1 MKKLRRCIAVLLSS
15 ALISASFTGCGEKK
29 VVTEH
34 HQQTQISFSWW
45 GNDTRNEYTLEA
57 VRKFE
62 ELHPDIKVNCS
73 YSEWSGYEARSHVRM
88 VSNTEADVMQI
99 NFGWLSDH
107 SPDGKGYY
115 DLEKQTDVL
124 DLSTFS
130 DEYLEYGRMN
140 GVLNAVPIAM
150 NTETIY
156 INQTLY
162 EKYGLDAPKT
172 WDDYFAAAKVMQ
184 KDGVYPMAGAQKS
197 IWLFLL
203 AYAEQKNGKTLLN
216 DDGSLRFEAEDFEV
230 MLEEYREMVEAKV
243 IPQVEYFVRTEIDS
257 SKYAGAIAWVSDAA
271 NYFSQRIEAGDNIV
285 IGDYPNFDPEKS
297 GEGWYA
303 KPAQLYA
310 VSKNTEQPR
319 EAAMLVDFL
328 VNSRE
333 MALLQGVEKGIPLSS
348 DAKKYMDEEGMLEGI
363 QYEASQKMDA
373 NDGMMS
379 MDSFL
384 ENADV
389 IDVFMAECNEVLYD
403 KASPETAAWKLYQ
416 AAKQAME

>member
-15 ALISASFTGCGEKK
+15 AVISASLVGCGGEK

-34 HQQTQISFSWW
+34 HQQTLISFSWW

-57 VRKFE
+57 IRKFE
-62 ELHPDIKVNCS
+62 ELHPDIKVECS

-115 DLEKQTDVL
+115 DLEKQKDVL

-150 NTETIY
+150 NTETVY

-162 EKYGLDAPKT
+162 EKYGLNVPRT
-172 WDDYFAAAKVMQ
+172 WDDYFAAAKVMK
-184 KDGVYPMAGAQKS
+184 KDGVYPLAGAQKS
-197 IWLFLL
+197 MWLVLL
-203 AYAEQKNGKTLLN
+203 AYAEQQNGKTLLN
-216 DDGSLRFEAEDFEV
+216 DDGSLCFEAEDFQI
-230 MLEEYREMVEAKV
+230 MLEEYRKMVEAKV
-243 IPQVEYFVRTEIDS
+243 IPQVEYFVRTEIDNCN
-257 SKYAGAIAWVSDAA
+257 YAGSIAWVSDAA
-271 NYFSQRIEAGDNIV
+271 NYFSQRIDAGDNIV
-285 IGDYPNFDPEKS
+285 VADYPNFDPVNS
-297 GEGWYA
+297 GVGWYA

-310 VSKNTEQPR
+310 VSKNTEQPK

-328 VNSRE
+328 VNSKE

-348 DAKKYMDEEGMLEGI
+348 DAKKYMDEEGMLQGI

-373 NDGMMS
+373 DDNMLS
-379 MDSFL
+379 MQPFL

-389 IDVFMAECNEVLYD
+389 IDAFMAECNEVLFD
-403 KASPETAAWKLYQ
+403 KATPETAAWKLYQ
-416 AAKQAME
+416 AAKKAME

>member
-1 MKKLRRCIAVLLSS
+1 MRR
-15 ALISASFTGCGEKK
+15 KK

-62 ELHPDIKVNCS
+62 ELHPDIKVECS

-156 INQTLY
+156 IN
-162 EKYGLDAPKT
+162 
-172 WDDYFAAAKVMQ
+172 
-184 KDGVYPMAGAQKS
+184 
-197 IWLFLL
+197 
-203 AYAEQKNGKTLLN
+203 
-216 DDGSLRFEAEDFEV
+216 
-230 MLEEYREMVEAKV
+230 
-243 IPQVEYFVRTEIDS
+243 
-257 SKYAGAIAWVSDAA
+257 
-271 NYFSQRIEAGDNIV
+271 
-285 IGDYPNFDPEKS
+285 
-297 GEGWYA
+297 
-303 KPAQLYA
+303 
-310 VSKNTEQPR
+310 
-319 EAAMLVDFL
+319 
-328 VNSRE
+328 
-333 MALLQGVEKGIPLSS
+333 
-348 DAKKYMDEEGMLEGI
+348 
-363 QYEASQKMDA
+363 
-373 NDGMMS
+373 
-379 MDSFL
+379 
-384 ENADV
+384 
-389 IDVFMAECNEVLYD
+389 
-403 KASPETAAWKLYQ
+403 
-416 AAKQAME
+416 